1 LPRIG
6 ARVAIANGAQ
16 GFVRFAG
23 QTQFKPGFWVGVELD
38 DALGKGDGSVQG
50 HTYFRCAP
58 FHGIFVMPSTLQM
71 LGDTDVSTGMTSTD
85 SLKPANQREEPGM
98 TSADS
103 LKPASQHEEPVDDQ
117 LGEKGGSRS
126 ESGSTCSSQQVE
138 GTELSPGRLCDGDTE
153 GIAALHEMYG
163 ADWCNPAL
171 YSSQKKKKAQNNRLV
186 RTPEQEVEISDITE
200 RLSFSGGHRKADT
213 THAEA
218 EVSFADE
225 HRLLYTAMD
234 GLRMAAESAIVRAE
248 TAEAKLSAHTASL
261 AAPTDIDSQKA
272 LAEEVKVVIAAE
284 VKKAVQ
290 VAVDEAT
297 AELRAAVAEAKQ
309 LREIVK
315 PSADMIGDFHAALAL
330 TQGSKLE
337 KNKIHMYGEDD
348 RDRESEA
355 EGRHA
360 LMMMA
365 MKAIAHQVLESSSK
379 GFRVSPS
386 VSTDDTHSSATLT
399 GASRTQS
406 LYSSMSSRTSS
417 AGNSPS
423 RSEKANDVVEV
434 SGSAR
439 LVPAREDLFLG
450 SETLKEAPLPM
461 TPAKSAES
469 FARDGALPTQVKE
482 PSPSS
487 LSKFLVKS
495 DSFVS
500 PQRLEEVTADDL
512 EPSESRRVRDVV
524 SQFERI
530 LPGGGRNQN
539 EGPLAPWPF
548 APVPRSKNF
557 SIAATPWTTLSSAV
571 RRPTRSASVSA
582 IN

>member
-1 LPRIG
+1 MLPRIG
-6 ARVAIANGAQ
+6 ARVAIANGAR

-23 QTQFKPGFWVGVELD
+23 QTQFKPGLWVGVELD

-58 FHGIFVMPSTLQM
+58 LHGIFVMPSTLQM
-71 LGDTDVSTGMTSTD
+71 LDDRVEEPPDVSAGMTSAD

-103 LKPASQHEEPVDDQ
+103 LNPASQHEEPVDDH
-117 LGEKGGSRS
+117 LSEKGGSRS
-126 ESGSTCSSQQVE
+126 ESGLE

-171 YSSQKKKKAQNNRLV
+171 YSSQKKKKAQNNRLD

-218 EVSFADE
+218 GVSFADE

-234 GLRMAAESAIVRAE
+234 GLRMAAESAIARAE
-248 TAEAKLSAHTASL
+248 TAEAKLSAQSASL
-261 AAPTDIDSQKA
+261 ASPTDIGSQKA

-284 VKKAVQ
+284 IKKAVQ

-315 PSADMIGDFHAALAL
+315 PSANMIGDFHAALAL

-337 KNKIHMYGEDD
+337 RNKINMYGEDD

-365 MKAIAHQVLESSSK
+365 MKAIAHQVLESGSK
-379 GFRVSPS
+379 GFHVSPS
-386 VSTDDTHSSATLT
+386 ISTDDTHSSATLT

-439 LVPAREDLFLG
+439 LVPAREELFLG

-469 FARDGALPTQVKE
+469 FARDGALPTQVRE
-482 PSPSS
+482 RSPSS

-495 DSFVS
+495 DSLVS
-500 PQRLEEVTADDL
+500 PQRSEEVTADDL
-512 EPSESRRVRDVV
+512 EPPESRRVRDVV

-530 LPGGGRNQN
+530 LPGGGRDQN

-571 RRPTRSASVSA
+571 RRPARSASVSA